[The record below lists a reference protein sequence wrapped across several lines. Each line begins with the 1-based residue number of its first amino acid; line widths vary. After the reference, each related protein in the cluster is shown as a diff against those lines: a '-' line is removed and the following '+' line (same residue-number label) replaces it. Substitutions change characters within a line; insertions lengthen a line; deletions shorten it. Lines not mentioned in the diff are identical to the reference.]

1 MKLKNFLKGC
11 NYKRHILG
19 IKKVVKRK
27 KSVGLSRELNLW
39 QVTVAGVGIILG
51 AGIYA
56 LIGLAA
62 GSAGNATW
70 LAFLISALIAIFTG
84 FSYAELSSMFKGDAA
99 EYDYIKTAF
108 NKRIAFVVGLMI
120 IAAGFVSSAAV
131 SLGFA
136 GYFIQIVGM
145 PVIWAAIGLIVLMT
159 AINFSGIKESSWF
172 NTASTFIEFGGL
184 AFVIFLG
191 IKYWNKTDIN
201 LMEMPHGFPGVMSA
215 AALVFFAY
223 MGFESIVK
231 LREETKDP
239 DRTIPK
245 ALMYSIGITAVV
257 YVLVAICAVKILDW
271 NTLSQSQAPLA
282 SVVAVSIGP
291 IAFLIIGIVALFST
305 ANTVLITLVTTSRLM
320 YGMAKQGT
328 FPHVLS
334 LIHKRTRTPWVSILV
349 LALVTIAFTFFG
361 DLEFVANV
369 TNLFLFAVFAMT
381 NLSMIVLRY
390 KIKTKRKFKSPLNIG
405 RFPVLPF
412 IGFLTSVFMF
422 GFVVWNIINVV

>member
-1 MKLKNFLKGC
+1 MVKKG
-11 NYKRHILG
+11 RR
-19 IKKVVKRK
+19 V
-27 KSVGLSRELNLW
+27 SLSRELSLW
-39 QVTVAGVGIILG
+39 QVTIAGVGIILG

-56 LIGLAA
+56 LIGIAA
-62 GSAGNATW
+62 GSATW
-70 LAFLISALIAIFTG
+70 LAFLISALIAVFTG

-108 NKRIAFVVGLMI
+108 NKKIAFVVGLMI
-120 IAAGFVSSAAV
+120 IAAGFASAAAV

-159 AINFSGIKESSWF
+159 AINFAGIKEASWF
-172 NTASTFIEFGGL
+172 NTVSTFVEFAGL

-191 IKYWNKTDIN
+191 IKYWNKANIN
-201 LMEMPHGFPGVMSA
+201 LMEMPHGFPGVLSA
-215 AALVFFAY
+215 GALVFFAY

-245 ALMYSIGITAVV
+245 ALIYSIIITAIL
-257 YVLVAICAVKILDW
+257 YVLVAISAVKILDW
-271 NTLSQSQAPLA
+271 NSLSQSQAPLA

-291 IAFLIIGIVALFST
+291 IAFLIIGIIALFST

-320 YGMAKQGT
+320 YGMAKEKT

-334 LIHKRTRTPWVSILV
+334 LVHKRTRTPWVSILI
-349 LALVTIAFTFFG
+349 LSLITIAFTLFG

-369 TNLFLFAVFAMT
+369 TNLFLFSVFAMT
-381 NLSMIVLRY
+381 NLSMIILRY
-390 KIKTKRKFKSPLNIG
+390 KIKDNRKRKFKSPVNIG
-405 RFPVLPF
+405 RFPIMPL

-422 GFVVWNIINVV
+422 GFVIWNLARVM